1 MSLLPLWLLFLLF
14 FYVPCFVDYWYF
26 ILFQRFYSYLDLK
39 AKQPDA
45 NVPPLETCLMRITE
59 PDRDDIDERTLVSI
73 ENLDKAFELKENPK
87 VRCKHLSYLFWSN
100 MADG

>member
-1 MSLLPLWLLFLLF
+1 LE
-14 FYVPCFVDYWYF
+14 
-26 ILFQRFYSYLDLK
+26 RFYSYLDLK

-87 VRCKHLSYLFWSN
+87 KKKARTQDAGVY
-100 MADG
+100 